1 MFDMISFLAHRS
13 SPGTEAFVSQHRT
26 TTASLVD
33 DVRRLHQKISSQ
45 QRELLASL
53 AALEEREAWLDDG
66 ARDMAH
72 WVSMQLGVSY
82 WKASRWL
89 AAGVALRDL
98 PETERAFESG
108 DLSIAKVVELTRLAT
123 PSRERGLIAWA
134 ERVSSGAI
142 RRRADLENRIE
153 RHEVQDAEESRA
165 VSWWYFDEGRRF
177 ALEAELPAS
186 AGAKV
191 ARALDRLAGELP
203 QMPDGDPASLVEQ
216 RRADALVLLCG
227 GAKATATDDA
237 DRTTIV
243 IHTKATPDGSI
254 ANGQT
259 EGGGVVPSR
268 SLERLLCNARVQ
280 VVEEDEAGNALA
292 LGRLTRIPSGWM
304 ARQVRY
310 RDQECRFPGCGAR
323 RFTEAHH
330 IVWWSKGGRTDLEN
344 LLLICSFHHKLVHE
358 HGWVV
363 KRAPDGD
370 PRWFRPDGTR
380 YRAGPD
386 LIPISA

>member
-1 MFDMISFLAHRS
+1 MLEHR
-13 SPGTEAFVSQHRT
+13 

-33 DVRRLHQKISSQ
+33 DVRRLHQQISSQ

-89 AAGVALRDL
+89 AAGAALREL

-108 DLSIAKVVELTRLAT
+108 DLSIDKVVELTRLAT
-123 PSRERGLIAWA
+123 PSREKGLIAWA

-142 RRRADLENRIE
+142 RRRADLENRIQ

-191 ARALDRLAGELP
+191 ARP
-203 QMPDGDPASLVEQ
+203 P
-216 RRADALVLLCG
+216 RR
-227 GAKATATDDA
+227 
-237 DRTTIV
+237 
-243 IHTKATPDGSI
+243 
-254 ANGQT
+254 
-259 EGGGVVPSR
+259 
-268 SLERLLCNARVQ
+268 
-280 VVEEDEAGNALA
+280 
-292 LGRLTRIPSGWM
+292 
-304 ARQVRY
+304 
-310 RDQECRFPGCGAR
+310 
-323 RFTEAHH
+323 
-330 IVWWSKGGRTDLEN
+330 
-344 LLLICSFHHKLVHE
+344 
-358 HGWVV
+358 
-363 KRAPDGD
+363 
-370 PRWFRPDGTR
+370 
-380 YRAGPD
+380 
-386 LIPISA
+386 

>member
-1 MFDMISFLAHRS
+1 
-13 SPGTEAFVSQHRT
+13 
-26 TTASLVD
+26 
-33 DVRRLHQKISSQ
+33 
-45 QRELLASL
+45 
-53 AALEEREAWLDDG
+53 
-66 ARDMAH
+66 
-72 WVSMQLGVSY
+72 
-82 WKASRWL
+82 
-89 AAGVALRDL
+89 
-98 PETERAFESG
+98 
-108 DLSIAKVVELTRLAT
+108 
-123 PSRERGLIAWA
+123 
-134 ERVSSGAI
+134 
-142 RRRADLENRIE
+142 
-153 RHEVQDAEESRA
+153 

-191 ARALDRLAGELP
+191 ARTLDRLAGELP
-203 QMPDGDPASLVEQ
+203 QMPDADPENLVEQ

-227 GAKATATDDA
+227 GAKPTATDDA
-237 DRTTIV
+237 DRTTVV
-243 IHTKATPDGSI
+243 IHTKAASDGSI

-268 SLERLLCNARVQ
+268 SLERLLCNSRVQ
-280 VVEEDEAGNALA
+280 VVEEDEAGNVLA

-310 RDQECRFPGCGAR
+310 RDQECRFPGCGAK

-330 IVWWSKGGRTDLEN
+330 IVWWSRGGRTDLEN

-370 PRWFRPDGTR
+370 RDGSDPTAR
-380 YRAGPD
+380 GTGLVQTASRSPLEPGDPAGRLGRVEGLPTQRALPTGT
-386 LIPISA
+386 LLAILLALTTEEC

>member
-1 MFDMISFLAHRS
+1 VSSHR
-13 SPGTEAFVSQHRT
+13 
-26 TTASLVD
+26 TTASLIE
-33 DVRRLHQKISSQ
+33 DVRRLHQQISSQ

-89 AAGVALRDL
+89 AAGAALREL
-98 PETERAFESG
+98 PQTERAFESG
-108 DLSIAKVVELTRLAT
+108 DLSIDKVVELTRLAT

-186 AGAKV
+186 AGARV

-203 QMPDGDPASLVEQ
+203 QMPDADSASLVEQ

-227 GAKATATDDA
+227 GARAMATDDA
-237 DRTTIV
+237 DRTTVV
-243 IHTKATPDGSI
+243 IHTKTADGAI
-254 ANGQT
+254 ANGQL
-259 EGGGVVPSR
+259 EGGGVVPSQT
-268 SLERLLCNARVQ
+268 LERLLCNSRVQ
-280 VVEEDEAGNALA
+280 VVEEDDAGNALA
-292 LGRLTRIPSGWM
+292 MGRRTRIPSGWM

-330 IVWWSKGGRTDLEN
+330 IVWWSRGGRTDLEN

-386 LIPISA
+386 HVPISA